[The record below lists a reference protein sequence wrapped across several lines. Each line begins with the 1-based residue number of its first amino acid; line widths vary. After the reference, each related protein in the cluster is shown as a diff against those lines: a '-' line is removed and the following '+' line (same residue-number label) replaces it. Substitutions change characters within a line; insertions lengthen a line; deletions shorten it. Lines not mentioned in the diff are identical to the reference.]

1 MTRGDLPGFNVLGR
15 PFKPVAL
22 GLALNMLIVA
32 QANFR
37 DMDRG
42 TTPPMST
49 MLGVM
54 AVIAVTAL
62 ILGWVLRLQR
72 LAEIGLL
79 VTVFVYATRAVFIQ
93 FTGTWDQAV
102 FFSLAGVI
110 IAGGSYCLEAA
121 DRQRLELCA
130 RRGTGE

>member
-1 MTRGDLPGFNVLGR
+1 MTRGDVPGVRLLGR
-15 PFKPVAL
+15 PIKPVAL
-22 GLALNMLIVA
+22 GLTLNMLIVA

-54 AVIAVTAL
+54 AVVAVTAL
-62 ILGWVLRLQR
+62 ILGWVLRMQR
-72 LAEIGLL
+72 LAEVGLL

-93 FTGTWDQAV
+93 LTNTWDEAV
-102 FFSLAGVI
+102 FFSLAAVI
-110 IAGGSYCLEAA
+110 IAGGSYYLEVA
-121 DRQRLELCA
+121 DRQLSGLRA